1 MGSSHS
7 NCKLCQPEIWTR
19 NFRCI
24 FMKSKRLNK
33 DGFNKEVQTVLLV
46 QDIPHVVFI
55 IILIMTY
62 RLYVFKIDLS

>member
-1 MGSSHS
+1 
-7 NCKLCQPEIWTR
+7 
-19 NFRCI
+19 
-24 FMKSKRLNK
+24 MKSKRLNK